1 MAEPKNVPLETH
13 THKVAK
19 SKPASNKLKEKICF
33 TLKIHYFFA
42 IIPSSRAKKVD
53 KVFTVK

>member
-19 SKPASNKLKEKICF
+19 SKPASNKLKGKICF
-33 TLKIHYFFA
+33 TLKIHYFFCNN
-42 IIPSSRAKKVD
+42 PLEQSKKG
-53 KVFTVK
+53 